1 MSFWFFAEN
10 LLSICSSNVIVAS
23 GNRSITVYCWHFSLL
38 LMNELM
44 TSKCYNVTNVHSTPR
59 YRNIYLL
66 NIVLFKGIQ
75 FFIMSIRVKPKQGE
89 NPRRKHEHRKPI
101 RACHNNNNTK
111 KRRNLISRSVRGSSD
126 TFFKLKG
133 YPWAVLRLL
142 PCFVCFRVDCNRF
155 LLNVF
160 TMSSIRV
167 VCGSNHSF
175 CGDWL
180 DSSVFKEWNLK
191 PSIVWVRGVT
201 LEVDLRW
208 PFKTR
213 FKPQY

>member
-1 MSFWFFAEN
+1 MFTPPHGVEIFIYWECLLIVVRKGFSFHN
-10 LLSICSSNVIVAS
+10 LSLYEW
-23 GNRSITVYCWHFSLL
+23 NRN
-38 LMNELM
+38 NE
-44 TSKCYNVTNVHSTPR
+44 K
-59 YRNIYLL
+59 
-66 NIVLFKGIQ
+66 
-75 FFIMSIRVKPKQGE
+75 

-133 YPWAVLRLL
+133 YPWAVLRRL

-208 PFKTR
+208 PFKPR
-213 FKPQY
+213 FEPQY